1 MLTVLHNI
9 LGDVLAEYWFDCD
22 SGFVGLE
29 IIPKVFKPSDSLKN
43 KSWPNIQ
50 PMIRGDDIPGGFAN
64 SLYHEGGALS
74 SSVSLHTASQVK
86 YPQQQSHSHRYPFW

>member
-29 IIPKVFKPSDSLKN
+29 IIPKVLNLP
-43 KSWPNIQ
+43 
-50 PMIRGDDIPGGFAN
+50 
-64 SLYHEGGALS
+64 
-74 SSVSLHTASQVK
+74 TA
-86 YPQQQSHSHRYPFW
+86 